1 MLKYPRYP
9 LLHSISGSSR
19 ILYHRRV
26 TVPPQRA
33 NRLPLW
39 QHICLHIVTEKYKTV
54 KILKARFRIY
64 GNALCWLNENTSPVV
79 TWRRKLL
86 VRFSF
91 SFLRE
96 AQFPPQRDF
105 TLLLYHTQAVFKNF
119 CLKIYAKLFAFL
131 Y

>member
-1 MLKYPRYP
+1 MNRHIRT
-9 LLHSISGSSR
+9 HSRWGG
-19 ILYHRRV
+19 
-26 TVPPQRA
+26 
-33 NRLPLW
+33 
-39 QHICLHIVTEKYKTV
+39 
-54 KILKARFRIY
+54 KIP
-64 GNALCWLNENTSPVV
+64 PVV

-91 SFLRE
+91 LVLRE
-96 AQFPPQRDF
+96 AQFSPQRDF